1 MNAGGAPNTCKSN
14 EKLDFGPVDSGERLS
29 NTWATCPLHRDSP
42 GKPGIIPDALTSGHP
57 EMRKAPAVKD
67 GPAAC

>member
-14 EKLDFGPVDSGERLS
+14 GKGPLGGHTSGERLS
-29 NTWATCPLHRDSP
+29 NTWATCPPPRDSLAKA
-42 GKPGIIPDALTSGHP
+42 GLIPDTPPAPHGGGG
-57 EMRKAPAVKD
+57 KAETVGD